1 MTAVTEAL
9 VMEIEAAFNSRDV
22 DRILSYFTEDGVFCT
37 ARGPTKTGIELKGK
51 AAIGQFLR
59 DRFSYIPDM
68 HWNPHFRFV
77 SGDYGVS
84 YWTVTGTD
92 IRTGAS
98 LDLHGCDIFRFRD
111 GKLVHKDTFWKTIE
125 G

>member
-22 DRILSYFTEDGVFCT
+22 ERILSYFAEDGVFFT

-51 AAIGQFLR
+51 AAIGVFLR

-68 HWNPHFRFV
+68 YWNPQYRFV
-77 SGDYGVS
+77 AGDRGVS
-84 YWTVTGTD
+84 YWTVTGTNQ
-92 IRTGAS
+92 RTGAT
-98 LDLHGCDIFRFRD
+98 LDLHGCDIFHFRD
-111 GKLVHKDTFWKTIE
+111 GKIVLKDTFWKTIE
-125 G
+125 P